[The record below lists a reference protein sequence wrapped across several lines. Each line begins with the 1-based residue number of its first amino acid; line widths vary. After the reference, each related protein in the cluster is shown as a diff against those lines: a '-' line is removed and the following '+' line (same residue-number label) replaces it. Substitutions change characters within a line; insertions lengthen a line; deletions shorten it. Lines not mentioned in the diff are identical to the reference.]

1 MKGFKLPDIR
11 LSKFDG
17 NALEWNN
24 WVELYQRAIGKNP
37 RISPVEKI
45 TYLQTLCTGSA
56 KILIDSYGTNSS
68 QYDQA
73 IEELIRRFGNPKF
86 IVAAYIKQ
94 LEDSERPHLRDS
106 LSFVINWTFLR
117 KLVHNFEANGQTFD
131 LGSTNLSRIAR
142 SKLSSTVLMKWEEF
156 CVLHGLEYATLIDF
170 SNWFNNYSKACESLD
185 LQIGKSPPVKTK
197 NYQQHDN
204 KKSSFLK
211 KDHSASDPN
220 NPYSIYRSSTTPL
233 SIICLNYQGNHY
245 LGRCPEFK
253 RLPLN

>member
-24 WVELYQRAIGKNP
+24 WVELYQTAIGKNP

-45 TYLQTLCTGSA
+45 TYLQILCTGSA

-94 LEDSERPHLRDS
+94 LDIRLRAS
-106 LSFVINWTFLR
+106 TSTRLFVICD
-117 KLVHNFEANGQTFD
+117 KFD
-131 LGSTNLSRIAR
+131 FPPQAR
-142 SKLSSTVLMKWEEF
+142 S
-156 CVLHGLEYATLIDF
+156 
-170 SNWFNNYSKACESLD
+170 
-185 LQIGKSPPVKTK
+185 
-197 NYQQHDN
+197 
-204 KKSSFLK
+204 
-211 KDHSASDPN
+211 
-220 NPYSIYRSSTTPL
+220 
-233 SIICLNYQGNHY
+233 
-245 LGRCPEFK
+245 
-253 RLPLN
+253 